1 MSEICRSCDFIES
14 RTINFLGGT
23 ISKCYTLTV
32 GMSVISQLKDFFIGF
47 DLKRSQ
53 FCKEPTK
60 FIFRYSSSYLIFKD
74 SFKISCKS
82 WLFLFF
88 WQVTLGNRRGLSK
101 IDILQMKLLYKCS
114 GGGGGPNPPPPTNK
128 PPGLCICTAQ
138 GRKICLHYFFKFAI
152 YLYIT
157 LTFHGTFQQEPQFP
171 VVCLCM
177 THSWQ
182 RNHLEFFFF
191 F

>member
-1 MSEICRSCDFIES
+1 MQ
-14 RTINFLGGT
+14 
-23 ISKCYTLTV
+23 KLTF
-32 GMSVISQLKDFFIGF
+32 S
-47 DLKRSQ
+47 
-53 FCKEPTK
+53 
-60 FIFRYSSSYLIFKD
+60 
-74 SFKISCKS
+74 
-82 WLFLFF
+82 FF

-128 PPGLCICTAQ
+128 PPGLCICAAQ
-138 GRKICLHYFFKFAI
+138 RRKICLHYFFKFTI
-152 YLYIT
+152 YLSIA

-191 F
+191 FNFRRMSRHWKVLQLPRSSWRLRKDGYR